1 MRNCSLFQLLLVKK
15 LLTNKNYYSIYSGVH
30 WVKKDNFFLKKIMA
44 PGCSL
49 QSLQWLTFLQKNDPR
64 LINAAGERVQLEH
77 KFYRGEKR
85 IDNWYVDGYA
95 RVDGQELFYEF
106 LGCYFHRG
114 CNNSRCRNFDPSG
127 VDEVFERK
135 KLELTEYGEVVTI
148 RGCEWEDKL
157 RKIKWQKTEIFPD
170 IYNVFSNEKK
180 ILKGIEDD
188 NLFGFLVADVTTP
201 ADVLEK
207 ILPLNFPPIIHRGS
221 IDETMTSEY
230 MRARCEA
237 NNKKLPQET
246 LIQTYNAKQIMIYS
260 PTARFYL
267 QLGLKISNVTKFIQF
282 LPTRP
287 LKSFVEKITN
297 GRINAVKSGND
308 SLGTAYKIIGNS

>member
-1 MRNCSLFQLLLVKK
+1 
-15 LLTNKNYYSIYSGVH
+15 
-30 WVKKDNFFLKKIMA
+30 MA

-49 QSLQWLTFLQKNDPR
+49 QSLQWLTFLQENDSR

-77 KFYRGEKR
+77 KFFRGEKR

-95 RVDGQELFYEF
+95 CVDGKELFYEF

-114 CNNSRCRNFDPSG
+114 CKNSRCSNFDPSG
-127 VDEVFERK
+127 IDEVFERK
-135 KLELTEYGEVVTI
+135 KIELAEHGEVITM
-148 RGCEWEDKL
+148 RGCHWEEKI
-157 RKIKWQKTEIFPD
+157 RKIKWQKTNIFPD
-170 IYNVFSNEKK
+170 VYNVFSNEKK
-180 ILKGIEDD
+180 ILKGIEED
-188 NLFGFLVADVTTP
+188 NLFGFLVADVSTP
-201 ADVLEK
+201 PEVLEK

-221 IDETMTSEY
+221 IDDTMTSEY
-230 MRARCEA
+230 MQARCEA
-237 NNKKLPQET
+237 KNKKLPQET
-246 LIQTYNAKQIMIYS
+246 LIQTYNAKQIMMYS
-260 PTARFYL
+260 PTVQFYL
-267 QLGLKISNVTKFIQF
+267 QLGLEISNVTKFIQF